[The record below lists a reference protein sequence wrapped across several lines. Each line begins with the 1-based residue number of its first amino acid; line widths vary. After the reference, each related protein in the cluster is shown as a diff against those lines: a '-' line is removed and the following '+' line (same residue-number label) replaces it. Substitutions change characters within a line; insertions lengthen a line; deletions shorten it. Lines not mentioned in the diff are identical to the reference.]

1 MRESK
6 HAEKGALYTV
16 LTAAATVISGFL
28 FVPAVTNGIM
38 YITQGKNAGNAIAGV
53 VLIIVCAAVAA
64 AVMLLWRKIG
74 KSTFWRWMS
83 ASGAFIL
90 GLAAE
95 TVLLPMLGVFSV
107 WIFLRRIPFIF

>member
-1 MRESK
+1 MMESK

-16 LTAAATVISGFL
+16 LTTAATVVSGFL
-28 FVPAVTNGIM
+28 FVPAVTYDIM
-38 YITQGKNAGNAIAGV
+38 CITQGKNAGNAIAGV
-53 VLIIVCAAVAA
+53 VLIIVCAAVVA

-74 KSTFWRWMS
+74 KNTFWRWMS

-107 WIFLRRIPFIF
+107 WIFLRQIPFIF

>member
-1 MRESK
+1 MESK

-16 LTAAATVISGFL
+16 LTTAATVVSGFL
-28 FVPAVTNGIM
+28 FVPAVTAGIM

-53 VLIIVCAAVAA
+53 VLIIVCAAVVA

-74 KSTFWRWMS
+74 KNTFWRWMS

-107 WIFLRRIPFIF
+107 WIFLRQIPFIF